1 MEITKEIVIA
11 MLQNGYIY
19 KHDLVDQNIE
29 AVKKAKS
36 YLSYSSFSREELI
49 RQLEYE
55 GFTYE
60 QAVYGVTQNGL

>member
-29 AVKKAKS
+29 AVKKPLMKYINNLFQLKAITVKS
-36 YLSYSSFSREELI
+36 PRLDTCTI
-49 RQLEYE
+49 
-55 GFTYE
+55 
-60 QAVYGVTQNGL
+60 